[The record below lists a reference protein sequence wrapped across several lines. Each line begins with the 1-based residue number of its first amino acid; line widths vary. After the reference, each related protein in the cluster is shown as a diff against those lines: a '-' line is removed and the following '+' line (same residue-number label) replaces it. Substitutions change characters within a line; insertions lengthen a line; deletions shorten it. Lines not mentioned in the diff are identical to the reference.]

1 MWLYNNKEF
10 TEEDIGDSF
19 GYVYEITNNTNG
31 RKYVGKKFFTR
42 AGTKQIKVAVEYLA
56 GRLESVITINQMM
69 VLIDSLKEDRIS
81 K

>member
-1 MWLYNNKEF
+1 MIKEVELEYTVNNLVKLSRERW
-10 TEEDIGDSF
+10 GD
-19 GYVYEITNNTNG
+19 N
-31 RKYVGKKFFTR
+31 
-42 AGTKQIKVAVEYLA
+42 AVEYLV